1 MLLTRSEFEEIK
13 HEFNFSTNK
22 IERESTVTISETT
35 INQHNKNQK
44 RFFSIFRILTFHF
57 WILTFHF
64 HPFLEIDY
72 YLQCLRIKYGDEFS
86 NWKSQDL
93 KEKT

>member
-1 MLLTRSEFEEIK
+1 MLSTRSEFEEIK

-44 RFFSIFRILTFHF
+44 
-57 WILTFHF
+57 
-64 HPFLEIDY
+64 
-72 YLQCLRIKYGDEFS
+72 
-86 NWKSQDL
+86 
-93 KEKT
+93 